1 VNGDKQNLSR
11 LWISLAAAPVVLC
24 CVGTPAGVLV
34 GLILRRLV
42 HVPQAIMLGFTTGA
56 LVALALVVAC
66 SPPALRRGLV
76 PVLAAGTGGY
86 LLGWPVRILSVG
98 HVWMIAAGLG
108 LAVGGGVAGLLVWWR
123 AGTWPYRRPVVLG
136 GLAVLLVLLVA
147 VPVGTLFSM
156 SAGFGTRGDST
167 PESAV
172 DDWLI
177 AAFPGSFDQPDRGN
191 LARVT
196 CNKPGGRQAKKV
208 FDQYDTWEKRNHMR
222 FAETWN
228 AVHTERHGSTA
239 TILASVDLT
248 YTASTGMF
256 VDMGPTPGG
265 PWRFTVDDVQGWR
278 VCGLVIPK
286 APTSPN
292 SASPTPTGTGATP
305 TSSPT

>member
-1 VNGDKQNLSR
+1 MDEKRQSLSR

-42 HVPQAIMLGFTTGA
+42 HVPEAILLGFTTGA

-66 SPPALRRGLV
+66 SPPALRHGLV
-76 PVLAAGTGGY
+76 PVLAAGAGGW
-86 LLGWPVRILSVG
+86 LLGWPVRILSDG

-108 LAVGGGVAGLLVWWR
+108 LVVGGGVAGLLVWWR
-123 AGTWPYRRPVVLG
+123 AGRWPYRRSVVLG

-167 PESAV
+167 PDSAV
-172 DDWLI
+172 DSWLGS
-177 AAFPGSFDQPDRGN
+177 AFPSSFDQPSKGN

-196 CNKPGGRQAKKV
+196 CNKPGGRQAMKI
-208 FDQYDTWEKRNHMR
+208 FDQYDAWERQHHIWFDETWETAHR
-222 FAETWN
+222 EQ
-228 AVHTERHGSTA
+228 HGSTA
-239 TILASVDLT
+239 VILASVDLT
-248 YTASTGMF
+248 TTSSDGYYL
-256 VDMGPTPGG
+256 DMGPTPGG
-265 PWRFTVDDVQGWR
+265 PWKFTVEDIQGWR

-286 APTSPN
+286 AP
-292 SASPTPTGTGATP
+292 ATP
-305 TSSPT
+305 SSSIATPAPSPS